1 MRAAGMTPIITHPE
15 RNQLLHVR
23 LKTIQAWV
31 ENECLVQVTAQ
42 SFLGRFG
49 KRAKDFAGDLMRR
62 GLVHF
67 VASDA
72 HDSGDRSPSLA
83 EAYRYIASTY
93 GPNQAERLF
102 VENPMVIL
110 LGESIEPLDESLE
123 PEPPLL
129 KWNWYHF
136 LGGRRH
142 GSLSVMDR

>member
-123 PEPPLL
+123 PEPPLKKR
-129 KWNWYHF
+129 KWYQF